1 MPMLRHTPIALALLS
16 LYSAPILANET
27 QETDDRMN
35 VLISKGHSAPNAT
48 TQNYSGDTVIKIV
61 PSNTDI
67 NKSLDELIAEN
78 SPGFVNTNSGTSKHN
93 SNNYHRGLSDKYTL
107 YLLNGV
113 AFPTSTLGS
122 QNVPDIPI
130 ESIELIEVIRGAQ
143 ASLYG
148 SSSLTGVINI
158 ITKTGATS
166 DAQLNISTGTHNTN
180 RIGGVYADNFGSF
193 QLMTSLEVDESDG
206 YDFIEASD
214 DDFGYQTYSMN
225 SYAAYVT
232 ESNRFSLAINNARS
246 DIEIYDTYNPV
257 HWMNPPGK
265 AESTQEYYQFTGKYI
280 QRLSQ
285 NITSEFTLSHANTDL
300 ESGHYNATNIDNY
313 ATQTNLGQLHLNSQW
328 DKLSVNLGGELIKSE
343 YDSNENSAK
352 REQRALYLAM
362 SSDITEDVN
371 ISGGL
376 RNDNYSDFGNALT
389 YSAGISLFKTASLS
403 YNTSFT
409 APSYNDLYW
418 PGQGNPDLE
427 SEEGKMLELSLTHNI
442 DTKSAHIPIK
452 LNFYKGLVDNKI
464 DWAPIAPGSSV
475 WLPFNIGE
483 VELNGVEAYMQYNAS
498 SFVFDIAGAYSESID
513 KSTNKQLNNVPEWS
527 GSSSFQYNVTN
538 SIKPK
543 IIYSYIGERMASSG
557 ELDAV
562 HLLDF
567 AINYQVMKNISVGFN
582 INNITDNDQQL
593 HDGYNADG
601 RTYLLSVGAN
611 M

>member
-1 MPMLRHTPIALALLS
+1 MFILRHTPVALALLS
-16 LYSAPILANET
+16 LYSAPILASDESKA
-27 QETDDRMN
+27 DDRMHIL
-35 VLISKGHSAPNAT
+35 VSKGHSSPNAT
-48 TQNYSGDTVIKIV
+48 TQSYSGDTVIKIV

-93 SNNYHRGLSDKYTL
+93 SSNYHRGLSDKYTL

-122 QNVPDIPI
+122 QNVPDIPM

-158 ITKTGATS
+158 ITKTGETT
-166 DAQLNISTGTHNTN
+166 DAQLNISTGTHNTH
-180 RIGGVYADNFGSF
+180 RIGGVYADNFGAF
-193 QLMTSLEVDESDG
+193 QVMTSLQVDESDG

-232 ESNRFSLAINNARS
+232 ESNRFSLAINNGTS
-246 DIEIYDTYNPV
+246 DLEIYESYPSV
-257 HWMNPPGK
+257 GK
-265 AESTQEYYQFTGKYI
+265 AETTQDTLQLTGKYI
-280 QRLSQ
+280 QLFNKHLS
-285 NITSEFTLSHANTDL
+285 SEFTLSSAQVDL
-300 ESGHYNATNIDNY
+300 EAGHHNTKEVDLYSTDEILA
-313 ATQTNLGQLHLNSQW
+313 QLHLNSQW
-328 DKLSVNLGGELIKSE
+328 EKLSVNFGGEFTQSK
-343 YDSNENSAK
+343 YKSNENGEK
-352 REQRALYLAM
+352 RDQKAIYVAF
-362 SSDITEDVN
+362 SSDMTDYLN

-376 RNDNYSDFGNALT
+376 RNDNYSDFGDALT
-389 YSAGISLFKTASLS
+389 YSAGFSLFNTASLS
-403 YNTSFT
+403 YKTSFT

-418 PGQGNPDLE
+418 PDTGNPDLE
-427 SEEGKMLELSLTHNI
+427 SEEGEMLELSLTHNI
-442 DTKSAHIPIK
+442 NTQSAHIPLK
-452 LNFYKGLVDNKI
+452 FNVYTGTLDNKI
-464 DWAPIAPGSSV
+464 EWAPISPGS
-475 WLPFNIGE
+475 WTWTPFNIGK
-483 VELNGVEAYMQYNAS
+483 VEIKGAEAYMQYNAS

-527 GSSSFQYNVTN
+527 GSSSIQYNVTN

-543 IIYSYIGERMASSG
+543 FIYSYIGDRTASSG
-557 ELDAV
+557 DLDAV

-567 AINYQVMKNISVGFN
+567 AINYQVIEHINVGFS

-601 RTYLLSVGAN
+601 RTYQLTLGAN
-611 M
+611 L